1 MKVKMFGLQ
10 LEMLKQQNLTHLML
24 KKYLKILE
32 TNIKNFVDKVKL
44 KLVSS
49 LTYVQL
55 NLVEELAMILLN
67 TPHPKKYTI
76 YQQQKL
82 ENKCVEKESYDRSFI
97 KETHIKNNIVSY
109 FRNINYSNS
118 SLFFRCFFKSFI
130 YAWSR

>member
-10 LEMLKQQNLTHLML
+10 LEMLKQQIPTHLML

-44 KLVSS
+44 KLVLS

-67 TPHPKKYTI
+67 IHHLKKYTI
-76 YQQQKL
+76 FQQQKL
-82 ENKCVEKESYDRSFI
+82 ENKCVKKESYEYKISKI
-97 KETHIKNNIVSY
+97 PN
-109 FRNINYSNS
+109 
-118 SLFFRCFFKSFI
+118 
-130 YAWSR
+130 